1 MDRNRLTVSQ
11 LNNYIKGVFDDE
23 LILKNIT
30 VFGEVFESSTSGGN
44 LFLTLKDENSIL
56 RCIRFGGGFV
66 PKIGDSVIVNGSVDY
81 YSKGNRVSF
90 RVRTIDIQ
98 GEGVLRREF
107 LEMKNRLEKEGLFEC
122 KVALPS
128 VIKKVGLVTSEEG
141 AVLHDITSVLEKNH
155 GYIGVI
161 LYPVKVQGEGAE
173 YDIASAIVKA
183 NEQKA
188 CDVIVVARGGGA
200 NTDLAPFNTEVVA
213 RAVANSVIPI
223 ISAVGHQV
231 DYTLCDFC
239 SALRAGTPSIAAENI
254 CRINEAFFG
263 RFISLCDRMNNAVKR
278 LYLKRVSSTRSLV
291 LKLTDSSHDIIY
303 KRKNKIKAL
312 VKRMNDSV
320 NLKRKAII
328 KRVNASYL
336 KMQESAI
343 NFTNDKEQNLKDKVA
358 LLHGAS
364 PLKIISSGYAK
375 VYRNGKSVDGVAN
388 LYSGDEVDV
397 YMKDGTLSASVTAVR
412 KNGE

>member
-1 MDRNRLTVSQ
+1 LDRNKLTVSQ

-56 RCIRFGGGFV
+56 RCIRFGGGYV

-81 YSKGNRVSF
+81 YAKGNRVSF

-98 GEGVLRREF
+98 GEGVLHREF
-107 LEMKNRLEKEGLFEC
+107 LEMKSRLEKEGLFES
-122 KVALPS
+122 KVSLPS
-128 VIKKVGLVTSEEG
+128 VIKKVGLITSEEG
-141 AVLHDITSVLEKNH
+141 AVLHDIMSVLQKNH

-173 YDIASAIVKA
+173 QDIASAIVKA
-183 NEQKA
+183 NEQKT
-188 CDVIVVARGGGA
+188 CDVLVVARGGGA
-200 NTDLAPFNTEVVA
+200 NTDLAPFNTEIVA
-213 RAVANSVIPI
+213 RATANSVIPI
-223 ISAVGHQV
+223 ISAVGHQI

-239 SALRAGTPSIAAENI
+239 STLRAGTPSIAAENI

-263 RFISLCDRMNNAVKR
+263 RFLSLCERMNNAVKR
-278 LYLKRVSSTRSLV
+278 LYLKRVSAMRTLV
-291 LKLTDSSHDIIY
+291 LKLTDTSHDIIY
-303 KRKNKIKAL
+303 KRKNRIKTLANKMSESVAQKRRSI
-312 VKRMNDSV
+312 VKNANATYERLRASV
-320 NLKRKAII
+320 DKFA
-328 KRVNASYL
+328 
-336 KMQESAI
+336 M
-343 NFTNDKEQNLKDKVA
+343 DKELVMKEQVA
-358 LLHGAS
+358 LLQGAS

-375 VYRNGKSVDGVAN
+375 VYRNKKAVDGVSD
-388 LYSGDEVDV
+388 LSSGDNVDV
-397 YMKDGTLSASVTAVR
+397 YMKDGTVSASVTSVR